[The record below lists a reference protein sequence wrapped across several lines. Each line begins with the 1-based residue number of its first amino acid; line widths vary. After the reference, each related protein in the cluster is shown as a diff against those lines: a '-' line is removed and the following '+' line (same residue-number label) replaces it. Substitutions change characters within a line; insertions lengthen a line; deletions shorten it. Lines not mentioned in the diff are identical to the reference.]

1 MAALVENSNR
11 IRQAIADIRSA
22 IIAKGGTAPA
32 GRCETYA
39 DAVRSIPQG
48 SGGGTDVSDTTA
60 TEDDVLAPKVFHK
73 ADGTRATGSV
83 QSITAHEYTPS
94 NTDQA
99 IDAGVYLAGAQT
111 ILGDANLL
119 AENIKKDVLIFG
131 VLGTY
136 EGGGGGGVQM
146 ASGVVSKAYKTSF
159 NIDLPFEA
167 DLFIGQYRNAS
178 GALLG
183 TVSLQRLNESELIN
197 QWSFWTSA
205 RNSGATEVNHK
216 YTAGNYNDAI
226 SDYTE
231 TDYKYITR
239 VTVSTATSNA
249 SYGSG
254 TMEWFAFKF

>member
-1 MAALVENSNR
+1 MNLMQNVERISDALTDIKN
-11 IRQAIADIRSA
+11 AIV
-22 IIAKGGTAPA
+22 AKGVTPSGN
-32 GRCETYA
+32 CETYA
-39 DAVRSIPQG
+39 DAVRAIPQE
-48 SGGGTDVSDTTA
+48 GGTGTDVSDTTLTPDKA
-60 TEDDVLAPKVFHK
+60 LAEYVFHV
-73 ADGTRATGSV
+73 ADGSLAEGTI
-83 QSITAHEYTPS
+83 QSLGAQTITPGTTEQTIE
-94 NTDQA
+94 Q
-99 IDAGVYLAGAQT
+99 GKYLSGAQT

-119 AENIKKDVLIFG
+119 AENIKKDVPIFG
-131 VLGTY
+131 VIGTY
-136 EGGGGGGVQM
+136 EGSGGGGVQM

-197 QWSFWTSA
+197 QWSFWTSS
-205 RNSGATEVNHK
+205 RNSGATESNHK

-226 SDYTE
+226 SDYVE

-239 VTVSTATSNA
+239 ITVSTATSSA

-254 TMEWFAFKF
+254 TMEWFAFKW